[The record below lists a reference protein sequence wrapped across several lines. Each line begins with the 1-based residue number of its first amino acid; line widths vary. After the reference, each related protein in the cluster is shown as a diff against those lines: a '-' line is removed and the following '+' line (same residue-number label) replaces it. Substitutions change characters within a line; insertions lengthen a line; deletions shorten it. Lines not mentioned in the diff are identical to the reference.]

1 MFTVQWTLFLN
12 KTKHFLKI
20 FFGHAALLH
29 IFCAKFFVFLP
40 AELHFSSKK
49 ESEVGLVEQSTVLR
63 ILKQGSN
70 KRFNRLEKILGAS
83 CQNALI

>member
-1 MFTVQWTLFLN
+1 MDLISKQN
-12 KTKHFLKI
+12 KTFFEN

-29 IFCAKFFVFLP
+29 IFCAKFYVFLP

-70 KRFNRLEKILGAS
+70 KRFNSLEKILGAS